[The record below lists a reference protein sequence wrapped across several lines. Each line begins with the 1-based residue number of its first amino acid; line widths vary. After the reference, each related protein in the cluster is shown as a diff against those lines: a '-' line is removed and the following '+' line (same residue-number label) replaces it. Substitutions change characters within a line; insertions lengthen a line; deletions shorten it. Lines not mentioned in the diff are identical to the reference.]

1 MNTCILSQPEHFSS
15 PAPGKIPVAFLL
27 LAFSLLIA
35 TPSFSQERGTPYGE
49 WHFQSGDAWGTRYS
63 PLDQID
69 GDNFSQLETAWL
81 WRGDN
86 FGPQVDY
93 INRATPLYVNGRL
106 YTVAG
111 SRRTVVAIDP
121 ATGETLWTFREPDTT
136 RWERSMR
143 TSYGKGVAYGQ
154 IDGRD
159 VIYFTSP
166 AFFLWA
172 LDAETGLPVENW
184 GTPVGLESF
193 PQTGVVDL
201 LPDLLADWGP
211 WLNSGIDYDPEFGIP
226 RELGYITS
234 SSPPI
239 VVNGTIVVGNSA
251 EQGYNQTR
259 LENVPGDILGYD
271 AGTGEYRWKFHVV
284 PRPGEVG
291 HETWLNNAWTYTGD
305 VSSWAPMSADL
316 ERGIVYIPTNT
327 VTIDYFGGFSPGD
340 NLFSTSIIALDVRNG
355 ERLWHYQVV
364 HSDQW
369 NYDLPNVPLL
379 VDLTFEGREIPAL
392 IQNTKHGFIFAFNRV
407 TGEPIWP
414 IEERPVPQTTVPGNW
429 TSPTQPY
436 PTRPEYMEPVDL
448 TPDRVVDW
456 TPEIRRRALEILST
470 FNVGGPFLPRNHAG
484 FNGALNMACEGG
496 VNIYHPSIIDPTTGI
511 MYASH
516 KPRCSGGLVQ
526 PGADVDVPDSIM
538 TTGTTIAQ
546 WVAGRGISLPRV
558 EGLPIFK
565 PPYNRLSAYD
575 MNRGERIWWIPIG
588 EPSEQVK
595 NHPALAGVD
604 LTDWGGGG
612 FGNQGGEA
620 IHLVMG
626 DLLVYTT
633 EGLRGA
639 PHLSDA
645 GLPLLHAAD
654 KLTGEMLAEVEIPVT
669 GQYGMMTYLHEGKQY
684 LVVQIASSDFPGSL
698 LALALPEG

>member
-1 MNTCILSQPEHFSS
+1 LNTCILSQPEHFSS
-15 PAPGKIPVAFLL
+15 PAPGKVPVAFLL

>member
-1 MNTCILSQPEHFSS
+1 LNTCILSQPEHFSS

-305 VSSWAPMSADL
+305 VSSWAPRSADL

-604 LTDWGGGG
+604 LSDWGGGG

>member
-1 MNTCILSQPEHFSS
+1 MEKYTQICLHPTSKYTN
-15 PAPGKIPVAFLL
+15 AVAIYSL
-27 LAFSLLIA
+27 LALLSLA
-35 TPSFSQERGTPYGE
+35 GNVANAQDRGTPHGE

-63 PLDQID
+63 PLDLINA
-69 GDNFSQLETAWL
+69 DNFSRLETAWI

-93 INRATPLYVNGRL
+93 INRSTPLYVNGRL

-121 ATGETLWTFREPDTT
+121 ASGETLWTFREPHTT

-143 TSYGKGVAYGQ
+143 ASYGKGVAYGQ

-159 VIYFTSP
+159 VIYFSSP

-172 LDAETGLPVENW
+172 LDADTGLPVENW
-184 GTPVGLESF
+184 GKPVALEHF
-193 PQTGVVDL
+193 PRTGVVDL
-201 LPDLLADWGP
+201 LPDLLADWEP
-211 WLNSGIDYDPEFGIP
+211 WLSSGLEYNPDFGIP

-234 SSPPI
+234 FAPPI
-239 VVNGTIVVGNSA
+239 VVNDTIVVGNSA

-259 LENVPGDILGYD
+259 IENVPGDILGYD
-271 AGTGEYRWKFHVV
+271 ARTGEYRWKFHVI

-291 HETWLNNAWTYTGD
+291 HETWLNDAWSYTGD

-316 ERGIVYIPTNT
+316 QRGIVYIPTNT
-327 VTIDYFGGFSPGD
+327 VTIDYYSGFSPGN
-340 NLFSTSIIALDVRNG
+340 NLFSTSVIALNAGTG

-379 VDLTFEGREIPAL
+379 ADLTVDGRHIPAL

-414 IEERPVPQTTVPGNW
+414 IEERAVPQTTVPGNW
-429 TSPTQPY
+429 TAPTQPF
-436 PTRPEYMEPVDL
+436 PTRPEYMEPIAL
-448 TPDRVVDW
+448 TPERVVDW
-456 TPEIRRRALEILST
+456 TPEIRQRALDVLAS
-470 FNVGGPFLPRNHAG
+470 FNAGGPFLPRNHTG
-484 FNGALNMACEGG
+484 FEGPINLSCEGG
-496 VNIYHPSIIDPTTGI
+496 VNIYHPAIIDPTTGI

-526 PGADVDVPDSIM
+526 PGADVDNPESIM
-538 TTGTTIAQ
+538 TTGTTIAS
-546 WVAGRGISLPRV
+546 WVAGRGVNLPRV
-558 EGLPIFK
+558 DGLPLFK

-575 MNRGERIWWIPIG
+575 MNLGERIWWIPIG
-588 EPSEQVK
+588 EPSEQIR
-595 NHPALAGVD
+595 NHPALEGVD
-604 LTDWGGGG
+604 LSDWGGGG
-612 FGNQGGEA
+612 FGNQGGET
-620 IHLVMG
+620 IHMVMG
-626 DLLVYTT
+626 DLLIYTT
-633 EGLRGA
+633 EGLRGV
-639 PHLSDA
+639 PHLSEN
-645 GLPLLHAAD
+645 GLPWLHAAD
-654 KLTGEMLAEVEIPVT
+654 KLTGELRSRVEIPVT

-684 LVVQIASSDFPGSL
+684 LVIQIASSEFPGSL
-698 LALALPEG
+698 LALTVPEN